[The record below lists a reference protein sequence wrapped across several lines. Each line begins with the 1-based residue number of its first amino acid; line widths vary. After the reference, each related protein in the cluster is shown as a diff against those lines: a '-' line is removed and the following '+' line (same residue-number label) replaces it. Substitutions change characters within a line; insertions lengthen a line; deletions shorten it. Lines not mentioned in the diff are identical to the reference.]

1 MRKKPEFE
9 GENEALIQTEERL
22 MKQKKWIIWMSL
34 VTMLWI
40 TACTRPKPGEIL
52 LKEFSLD
59 SLSGVLTQSGV
70 EIDPQIKKQGQGSL
84 RITVMEPSIIRLF
97 EVSDIS
103 IENAALI
110 YQARLRTENAQG
122 NVYLEMWCQ
131 FKGQGEFFSR
141 GLQSPLKGTTDWTT
155 EEIPFFLKKGEKP
168 DLVKL
173 NVVSEGPAMIWI
185 DDIRLLQRALPN

>member
-1 MRKKPEFE
+1 M
-9 GENEALIQTEERL
+9 T
-22 MKQKKWIIWMSL
+22 QKKWTVWLSILAL
-34 VTMLWI
+34 VSI
-40 TACTRPKPGEIL
+40 TACTGQKSGDIL

-59 SLSGVLTQSGV
+59 SLSGVIGQSGV
-70 EIDPQIKKQGQGSL
+70 EVDPQIKKEGQGSL
-84 RITVMEPSIIRLF
+84 RISVAEPSIIRLF
-97 EVSDIS
+97 EVSGIS

-122 NVYLEMWCQ
+122 SVYLEMWCH

-155 EEIPFFLKKGEKP
+155 EEISFFLKRGEKP

-173 NVVSEGPAMIWI
+173 NVVSEGPATIWI
-185 DDIRLLQRALPN
+185 DDIRLFQRALQGQP